1 MSKKPKDNEN
11 RQIRCA
17 MCEAFF
23 VTHRPATPWGC
34 RRFGFRSKIIPS
46 LLVFSTTGTKCA
58 YFRERAVEFRR
69 KGKSNV

>member
-1 MSKKPKDNEN
+1 MNKKQTGRDS

-17 MCEAFF
+17 VCEDFF
-23 VTHRPATPWGC
+23 VTHRPNTPWGC

-58 YFRERAVEFRR
+58 YFKERSVEFRG
-69 KGKSNV
+69 KGRSNV